1 MERRQMYISSSY
13 IYFTK
18 FDTVKTTQFE
28 VTNKNFFDS
37 MNKLIYQNSNEYKVL
52 YDEEED
58 KYIIYYNG
66 QKYYVKDGK
75 DELSRK
81 NGSKELQEELDKLVE
96 KCKEI
101 ETIKEEKN
109 NKVEANDEEVHKIYK
124 RIGENGAKTYKE
136 RVALL
141 DRLKNQKDFTNP
153 FEEAAD
159 IYDEINDGCNF
170 CGEVRHGLFF
180 CLALLSAIASAFVPF
195 FGWAALGFTLL
206 GFDGLL
212 TMFVFDDYFG
222 FAGLF
227 PFLCSI
233 VIFPFTFGYYTIKR
247 IVEKIIQKIKISSV
261 KKQIKQDEKQMKNKK
276 ALDKLKMRKINVE
289 ELSNLFQS
297 KLKEEPGDLNK
308 TYEMV
313 NELKNNILSIKD
325 EKTKKKYVGEL
336 FEIIKYYIDASKH
349 ISIKQK
355 TINNLFD
362 QIKDLKI
369 KEEEELRKEKEKE
382 DINNEC
388 DNLVEKINYQKSIG
402 TR

>member
-58 KYIIYYNG
+58 KYIIYYKN

-75 DELSRK
+75 EDLSRK
-81 NGSKELQEELDKLVE
+81 NGSKELLEELDKLVE

-101 ETIKEEKN
+101 EKIKEEEN
-109 NKVEANDEEVHKIYK
+109 NKVEATDVEVHKIYK
-124 RIGENGAKTYKE
+124 RIRENGAKTYKE

-141 DRLKNQKDFTNP
+141 DRLKNNKDFTNP
-153 FEEAAD
+153 FDEAAD
-159 IYDEINDGCNF
+159 IYDEINDGGNF

-180 CLALLSAIASAFVPF
+180 CLAVLSAITAAFVPF
-195 FGWAALGFTLL
+195 FGWVALGFTLL
-206 GFDGLL
+206 GVDGLL
-212 TMFVFDDYFG
+212 TMFLFDNYFD

-261 KKQIKQDEKQMKNKK
+261 KKQIKQDEMQMKNKK
-276 ALDKLKMRKINVE
+276 ALDNLKMRKINVE

-313 NELKNNILSIKD
+313 NELKNNILSFKD
-325 EKTKKKYVGEL
+325 EKTKKKYVSEL

-349 ISIKQK
+349 VSIKQK
-355 TINNLFD
+355 TINNFFD

-369 KEEEELRKEKEKE
+369 KVEEELRKEKEKG
-382 DINNEC
+382 DINNEY

>member
-75 DELSRK
+75 EELSRK

-101 ETIKEEKN
+101 ETIKEEEN
-109 NKVEANDEEVHKIYK
+109 NKVEANDEEVHKIYN
-124 RIGENGAKTYKE
+124 RIRENGAKTYKE

-141 DRLKNQKDFTNP
+141 DRLKNNKDFTNP

-170 CGEVRHGLFF
+170 SGEVRHALFF

-212 TMFVFDDYFG
+212 TMFVFDDCFG

-261 KKQIKQDEKQMKNKK
+261 KKQIKQDEKQMKNKT

-369 KEEEELRKEKEKE
+369 KVEEELRKEKEKE

>member
-1 MERRQMYISSSY
+1 
-13 IYFTK
+13 
-18 FDTVKTTQFE
+18 
-28 VTNKNFFDS
+28 
-37 MNKLIYQNSNEYKVL
+37 
-52 YDEEED
+52 
-58 KYIIYYNG
+58 
-66 QKYYVKDGK
+66 
-75 DELSRK
+75 
-81 NGSKELQEELDKLVE
+81 
-96 KCKEI
+96 
-101 ETIKEEKN
+101 
-109 NKVEANDEEVHKIYK
+109 
-124 RIGENGAKTYKE
+124 
-136 RVALL
+136 
-141 DRLKNQKDFTNP
+141 
-153 FEEAAD
+153 
-159 IYDEINDGCNF
+159 
-170 CGEVRHGLFF
+170 
-180 CLALLSAIASAFVPF
+180 
-195 FGWAALGFTLL
+195 
-206 GFDGLL
+206 
-212 TMFVFDDYFG
+212 
-222 FAGLF
+222 
-227 PFLCSI
+227 
-233 VIFPFTFGYYTIKR
+233 
-247 IVEKIIQKIKISSV
+247 
-261 KKQIKQDEKQMKNKK
+261 MKNKT

-369 KEEEELRKEKEKE
+369 KVEEELRKEKEKE